1 MPARLTH
8 SSRNVKGRGWHK
20 KGYRERGYLYIQ
32 LKRSYAG
39 FSRTHDV
46 NEYSSITEFIRG
58 LHRDLMG
65 EDYVL
70 RDGDALHY
78 EFYAKRQLLVPSD
91 ARVNTILNGGETVYA
106 KVFDDEGN
114 EWIGDAMGGFEPKP
128 KRKRRRA
135 GE

>member
-20 KGYRERGYLYIQ
+20 RGYRDHGELYIQ

-39 FSRTHDV
+39 FS
-46 NEYSSITEFIRG
+46 
-58 LHRDLMG
+58 RDLMG

-91 ARVNTILNGGETVYA
+91 ARVNTILDGGETVYA

-128 KRKRRRA
+128 KRRRA

>member
-39 FSRTHDV
+39 FSH
-46 NEYSSITEFIRG
+46 
-58 LHRDLMG
+58 DLMG

-78 EFYAKRQLLVPSD
+78 EFYARRQLLMPSD
-91 ARVNTILNGGETVYA
+91 ARVNAILDGGETVYA

-114 EWIGDAMGGFEPKP
+114 EWIGDATGGFEP
-128 KRKRRRA
+128 KRRRA

>member
-20 KGYRERGYLYIQ
+20 RGYRDHGELYIQ

-39 FSRTHDV
+39 FSREHSI
-46 NEYSSITEFIRG
+46 NEYHSITEFIRG

-91 ARVNTILNGGETVYA
+91 ARVNTILDGGETVYA

-128 KRKRRRA
+128 KRRRA